1 MEAFSTQLS
10 VLLYNQKPFLPKWR
24 EMRFFYNFGL
34 GNYRYAA
41 LLKNEWEKP
50 LKLCIFQHPKA
61 NIEAVFKASQKA
73 RKYSAPNGD
82 KAQSSCQLV
91 RKLKHFLKKMSQFD

>member
-1 MEAFSTQLS
+1 MKGNEFFLQLWS
-10 VLLYNQKPFLPKWR
+10 R
-24 EMRFFYNFGL
+24 EL
-34 GNYRYAA
+34 SYAA

-73 RKYSAPNGD
+73 RKYSAHNGD

>member
-1 MEAFSTQLS
+1 
-10 VLLYNQKPFLPKWR
+10 
-24 EMRFFYNFGL
+24 MRFFTTLVSGIIAMQL
-34 GNYRYAA
+34 